1 MQTRRIYQFKL
12 SIYFRKGCE
21 NVTDKGLERE
31 SFFHHSSVIMEYSCG
46 TFSQDSID
54 KKIEHMEDQNK

>member
-1 MQTRRIYQFKL
+1 LIHFYK
-12 SIYFRKGCE
+12 RKGCE

-46 TFSQDSID
+46 IFSQDSID